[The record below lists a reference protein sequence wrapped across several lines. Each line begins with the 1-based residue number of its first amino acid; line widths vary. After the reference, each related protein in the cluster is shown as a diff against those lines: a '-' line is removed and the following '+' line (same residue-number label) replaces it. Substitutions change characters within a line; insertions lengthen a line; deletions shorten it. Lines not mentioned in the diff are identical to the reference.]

1 MKKRIAIIKRK
12 TNEVDISVKLNID
25 GTGKSEIDTG
35 FKSLDHML
43 TLFCFHGFFDLK
55 LSAKGDL
62 QHHIVEDIGITL
74 GEAFKKA
81 IGEAKGIKRFG
92 YSTMPMDE
100 ILVSTAIDLSGRPFL
115 KFNIPAI
122 SENLDLK
129 AHDFKTFLES
139 FVSHNKLALHITYA
153 EDLGSSDTH
162 HFIEAVFKSLALS
175 LSMAISIDSRRKE
188 VPSTKGVLDL

>member
-1 MKKRIAIIKRK
+1 MKKRIAVIKRK

-25 GTGKSEIDTG
+25 GKGQAQINTG

-43 TLFCFHGFFDLK
+43 TLFCFHGFFDIT

-62 QHHIVEDIGITL
+62 QHHIVEDIGIVL

-81 IGEAKGIKRFG
+81 IGDAKGIKRFG
-92 YSTMPMDE
+92 FSSVPMDE
-100 ILVSTAIDLSGRPFL
+100 VLVNTAIDLSGRPYL
-115 KFNIPAI
+115 KFNLPAI

-129 AHDFKTFLES
+129 AADFKTFLES
-139 FVSHNKLALHITYA
+139 FVSHNKLALHITYD
-153 EDLGSSDTH
+153 EHLGSSDAH
-162 HFIEAVFKSLALS
+162 HFIEAVFKSLALT
-175 LSMAISIDSRRKE
+175 LSMALTVDIRRKD

>member
-1 MKKRIAIIKRK
+1 MKKRQVIFKRK
-12 TNEVDISVKLNID
+12 TNEVDISVSLNID
-25 GTGKSEIDTG
+25 GKGSSQINTG

-62 QHHIVEDIGITL
+62 QHHIVEDIGIAL
-74 GEAFKKA
+74 GEAFKKS
-81 IGEAKGIKRFG
+81 IGDAKGIKRFG
-92 YSTMPMDE
+92 SSSVPMDE
-100 ILVSTAIDLSGRPFL
+100 VLVNTAIDLSGRPYL

-129 AHDFKTFLES
+129 STDFKTFLES
-139 FVSHNKLALHITYA
+139 FVSHNKLALHITYDR
-153 EDLGSSDTH
+153 ELGSSDAH

-175 LSMAISIDSRRKE
+175 LSQALIIDPRRKE